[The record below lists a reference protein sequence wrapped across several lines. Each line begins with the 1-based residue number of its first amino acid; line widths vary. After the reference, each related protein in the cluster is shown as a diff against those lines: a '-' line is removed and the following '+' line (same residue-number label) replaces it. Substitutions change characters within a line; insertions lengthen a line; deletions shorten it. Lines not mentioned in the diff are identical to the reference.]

1 MLIDH
6 YIYYIYYIYMY
17 IYWLYSLLQ
26 AAIGGFSSIFPD
38 YQERIARHEAA
49 HFLGMH
55 SSLHASSRCQ
65 YLWVL

>member
-1 MLIDH
+1 
-6 YIYYIYYIYMY
+6 MY